1 MTNVYTTKDWDRDGE
16 LNPQLFQEVEHSI
29 YTEMFNILPPYTLDH
44 VTQQILENQLG
55 IKFVDTFCMGEAYDL
70 EFNEGHQ
77 EAVSLLVNDKLAII
91 EKTDTQ
97 QDVFNF
103 INIFK

>member
-1 MTNVYTTKDWDRDGE
+1 MADLY
-16 LNPQLFQEVEHSI
+16 QAIQ
-29 YTEMFNILPPYTLDH
+29 
-44 VTQQILENQLG
+44 
-55 IKFVDTFCMGEAYDL
+55 L
-70 EFNEGHQ
+70 EFNEGKQ

-103 INIFK
+103 ISIFK